1 MMLTNVIIIASCVIC
16 KVRMRNDFI
25 HHEHLF
31 VFIISIQYGL
41 SKEDFVDLLVWLL
54 FCPVKEKK
62 DS

>member
-31 VFIISIQYGL
+31 VFIMSIQYGL
-41 SKEDFVDLLVWLL
+41 SKEDFVD
-54 FCPVKEKK
+54 
-62 DS
+62 

>member
-16 KVRMRNDFI
+16 EVRMRNDFI

-41 SKEDFVDLLVWLL
+41 SKEDFVD
-54 FCPVKEKK
+54 
-62 DS
+62 